1 MGVQNTHTCMSCV
14 QVILNIYS
22 LESNDAGA
30 WDGLDAEYVADP
42 PSGEVPTDLVLAV
55 HTR

>member
-1 MGVQNTHTCMSCV
+1 MPCV

-22 LESNDAGA
+22 LESTDAGA

-42 PSGEVPTDLVLAV
+42 PSGEVPTDLVLAI